1 LQKQS
6 STERPQQEIVG
17 IIHVQKEMQKVM
29 NDILPFNSVNLLAV
43 GFTMI
48 EVESLLTLLVL
59 VSALVYNIKKIT
71 DKNG

>member
-1 LQKQS
+1 
-6 STERPQQEIVG
+6 
-17 IIHVQKEMQKVM
+17 M